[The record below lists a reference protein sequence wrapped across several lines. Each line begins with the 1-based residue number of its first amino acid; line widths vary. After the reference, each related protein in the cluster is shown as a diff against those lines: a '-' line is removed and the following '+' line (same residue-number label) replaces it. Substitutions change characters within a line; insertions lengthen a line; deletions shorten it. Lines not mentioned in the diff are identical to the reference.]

1 MKNIMFLF
9 SMSIVL
15 ISCGVKVPYTTQ
27 IRDEF
32 TLDTDEKVRQVQFYT
47 SHTII
52 LNQEKRD
59 DSQNTTQNGTLVAS
73 SSSERESVVIP
84 ALTKCIFEGFGPKGE
99 VQVRFEIGEAKLL
112 TFATKI
118 EGSSVKRYY
127 FEADWNSQGGPKI
140 NYGGNTYKV
149 DLMRGA
155 PRSAHLLVVKKRL
168 QKTKRKE
175 RVVRGLKV

>member
-1 MKNIMFLF
+1 MKNFFLF
-9 SMSIVL
+9 LSLATVL

-32 TLDTDEKVRQVQFYT
+32 TLDSDDKMRQVQFYT

-73 SSSERESVVIP
+73 SNSERESIVIP
-84 ALTKCIFEGFGPKGE
+84 GMTKCIFEGFGPKGE
-99 VQVRFEIGEAKLL
+99 VQVRFEVGDGKILQ
-112 TFATKI
+112 FATKT

-127 FEADWNSQGGPKI
+127 FDADWNSQGGPKI
-140 NYGGNTYKV
+140 NYGENSYKI

>member
-1 MKNIMFLF
+1 MKNFFLLL
-9 SMSIVL
+9 SLATVL

-27 IRDEF
+27 VRDQF
-32 TLDTDEKVRQVQFYT
+32 TLDTDEKIRQVQFYT

-59 DSQNTTQNGTLVAS
+59 DSQNTTQNGTLVSS
-73 SSSERESVVIP
+73 SSSELESVVIP
-84 ALTKCIFEGFGPKGE
+84 ALTTCVFEGFGPKGE
-99 VQVRFEIGEAKLL
+99 VIVRFEVGEGKIL
-112 TFATKI
+112 TFATKT
-118 EGSSVKRYY
+118 EGSSIKRYY

-155 PRSAHLLVVKKRL
+155 PRAAHLLVVKKRL

>member
-1 MKNIMFLF
+1 MKNFFLLL
-9 SMSIVL
+9 SLATVL

-32 TLDTDEKVRQVQFYT
+32 TLDTDEKIRQVQFYT

-59 DSQNTTQNGTLVAS
+59 DSQNTTQNGTLVSS
-73 SSSERESVVIP
+73 SSSERETVVIP
-84 ALTKCIFEGFGPKGE
+84 ALTTCVFEGFGPKGE
-99 VQVRFEIGEAKLL
+99 VIVRFEVGDGKIL
-112 TFATKI
+112 TFATKT
-118 EGSSVKRYY
+118 EGSSIKRYY
-127 FEADWNSQGGPKI
+127 FDADWNSQGGPKI
-140 NYGGNTYKV
+140 NYGENTYKV

-155 PRSAHLLVVKKRL
+155 PRAAHLLVVKKRL

>member
-1 MKNIMFLF
+1 MKNFFLLL
-9 SMSIVL
+9 SLATVL

-32 TLDTDEKVRQVQFYT
+32 TLDTDEKIRQVQFYT

-59 DSQNTTQNGTLVAS
+59 DSQNTTQNGTLVSS
-73 SSSERESVVIP
+73 SSSERETVVIP
-84 ALTKCIFEGFGPKGE
+84 ALTTCVFEGFGPKGE
-99 VQVRFEIGEAKLL
+99 VIVRFEVGDGKIL
-112 TFATKI
+112 TFATKT
-118 EGSSVKRYY
+118 EGSSIKRYY
-127 FEADWNSQGGPKI
+127 FDADWNSQGGPKI
-140 NYGGNTYKV
+140 NYGENTYKI

-155 PRSAHLLVVKKRL
+155 PRAAHLLVVKKRL

>member
-32 TLDTDEKVRQVQFYT
+32 TLDSDEKMRQVQFYT

-84 ALTKCIFEGFGPKGE
+84 ALTKCVF
-99 VQVRFEIGEAKLL
+99 V
-112 TFATKI
+112 
-118 EGSSVKRYY
+118 
-127 FEADWNSQGGPKI
+127 I
-140 NYGGNTYKV
+140 NDVTNFFQT
-149 DLMRGA
+149 A
-155 PRSAHLLVVKKRL
+155 
-168 QKTKRKE
+168 
-175 RVVRGLKV
+175 

>member
-1 MKNIMFLF
+1 MKNFFLLL
-9 SMSIVL
+9 SLATVL

-27 IRDEF
+27 LRDEF
-32 TLDTDEKVRQVQFYT
+32 SLDTDEKMRQVQFYT

-73 SSSERESVVIP
+73 SNSVRESIVIP
-84 ALTKCIFEGFGPKGE
+84 AMTECLFENFGPKGE
-99 VQVRFEIGEAKLL
+99 VQVRFELGDGRVLS
-112 TFATKI
+112 FATKT

-127 FEADWNSQGGPKI
+127 FDADWNSQGGPKI
-140 NYGGNTYKV
+140 TYGENLYKI
-149 DLMRGA
+149 DMMRGA
-155 PRSAHLLVVKKRL
+155 PRAAHLLVVKKRL
-168 QKTKRKE
+168 QKTKSKE